1 MYTLECNKLC
11 KRYDKVRNVIDNL
24 DLQIPE
30 GKIVG
35 LLGPNGCGKSTLIKM
50 AAGLLGCCSQHRARF
65 WYAVSLFPRLPIR

>member
-30 GKIVG
+30 GKLSVCWD
-35 LLGPNGCGKSTLIKM
+35 LTDAEN
-50 AAGLLGCCSQHRARF
+50 
-65 WYAVSLFPRLPIR
+65 PR

>member
-35 LLGPNGCGKSTLIKM
+35 LLGPNGCGKSTLIKWQP
-50 AAGLLGCCSQHRARF
+50 GCCSRRRARF
-65 WYAVSLFPRLPIR
+65 